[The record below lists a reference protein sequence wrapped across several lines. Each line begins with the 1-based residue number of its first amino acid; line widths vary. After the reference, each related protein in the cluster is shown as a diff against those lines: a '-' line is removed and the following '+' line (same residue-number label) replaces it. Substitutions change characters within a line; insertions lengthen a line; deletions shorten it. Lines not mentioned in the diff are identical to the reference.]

1 MTMKLDF
8 NNITLNYQ
16 KIGSGNP
23 LILLHGNGEDLHIFD
38 KLVESLKQFFTIYA
52 IDSRNHGQ
60 SSQTE
65 DYSYNTMAKDIF
77 QFIETL
83 NLRNVSIVGFSDG
96 AIIALLMSIENSSIF
111 SKMVLLGVNLKPS
124 DFKKNIYQYLVGEYQ
139 KEKSPLIKMMLEEPN
154 IELEQLEN
162 INIPTLVVAGED
174 DLFKIES
181 FEKMKKSFP
190 DCIFKIMYGYDHSS
204 YIVNNDILNAD
215 LIQFLENGDV

>member
-1 MTMKLDF
+1 MKLDV

-38 KLVESLKQFFTIYA
+38 KLVESLKQYFTIYA

-65 DYSYNTMAKDIF
+65 DYSYKTMAKDIF

-83 NLRNVSIVGFSDG
+83 DLRNVSIVGFSDG

-124 DFKKNIYQYLVGEYQ
+124 DFKENIYQYLVGEYQ

-190 DCIFKIMYGYDHSS
+190 DCIFTIMYGYDHSS

>member
-124 DFKKNIYQYLVGEYQ
+124 DFKENIYQYLVGEYQ